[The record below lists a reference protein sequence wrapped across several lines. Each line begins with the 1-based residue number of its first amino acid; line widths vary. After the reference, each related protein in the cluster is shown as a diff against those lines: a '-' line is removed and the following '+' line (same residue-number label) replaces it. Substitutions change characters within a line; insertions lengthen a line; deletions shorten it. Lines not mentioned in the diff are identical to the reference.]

1 MTFPSKQKFTLVVGS
16 VSLSTTAKQIKEGIS
31 PEYSINAATQKALL
45 VLETMRENEK
55 LTGGIPPVGIAGVWE
70 GKNVQIDLV
79 I

>member
-1 MTFPSKQKFTLVVGS
+1 MSFPSKQKFTLVVDGF
-16 VSLSTTAKQIKEGIS
+16 SLFATAKQIKEGIS

-55 LTGGIPPVGIAGVWE
+55 FSCGIPPVGLAGMWE
-70 GKNVQIDLV
+70 GKNVHIDLV